1 MRSRLSVAGFTAAW
15 LFIALT
21 SGYDAY
27 RCVVDQEE
35 LIDVELNPIAKALLV
50 ARDSQVDLLVACKV
64 VGTSIALGILC
75 FLYYRNYRHT
85 NVIILVIVVAQALLL
100 LNYCPWTW

>member
-1 MRSRLSVAGFTAAW
+1 MRSRSSAAWFTAAW
-15 LFIALT
+15 LFIAMT

-35 LIDVELNPIAKALLV
+35 LIDVEINPIAKALLV
-50 ARDSQVDLLVACKV
+50 VRDSQVDLLIACKV

-75 FLYYRNYRHT
+75 FLYYRNYRYVD
-85 NVIILVIVVAQALLL
+85 VIISVLVVAQALLL
-100 LNYCPWTW
+100 LNYCPWVW